1 MDMRW
6 FEVGD
11 RVRIDIPDS
20 TDPDHERLHRHEGT
34 VTDIIKDDADKETG
48 DVRDS
53 YLFSVKIDDGVIEH
67 LRWRDLRPA
76 SDQ

>member
-1 MDMRW
+1 MRQ

-11 RVRIDIPDS
+11 RIRIDIPDS
-20 TDPDHERLHRHEGT
+20 TDPDYDNLHGHVGT
-34 VTDIIKDDADKETG
+34 VIEVIEDDAGKETG

-53 YLFSVKIDDGVIEH
+53 HLFRVELDSGQVED

-76 SDQ
+76 FEQ